1 VKRSYEALVT
11 GLDASTHSDGEEE
24 YAMALV
30 VNLPKHDKPHRND
43 VLVAAAQAVVATVLD
58 PRAADNPEFGR
69 WYGKRIRKIT
79 RRARNT
85 AWERVQDVPG
95 VTVTYGTASVRAF
108 VPAPVHDTDPRV
120 DKLQIG
126 GTDLPRDEYQGS
138 SQGICGV
145 FIDASLKMTLGK
157 ATAQV
162 GHATMLFAA
171 SRPFDEVESWA
182 TDGFPLTVRE
192 VDHDEFVAQASR
204 PDAVI
209 VHDAGFTEVA
219 PGSATVVAVPRA
231 PETLPNPCS
240 TAGSRRNL

>member
-1 VKRSYEALVT
+1 MRRSYDALVT
-11 GLDASTHSDGEEE
+11 GLHDSTHSDGDEE

-30 VNLPKHDKPHRND
+30 VNLPKQDKPHRND
-43 VLVAAAQAVVATVLD
+43 VLVAAGQAVVATVLD
-58 PRAADNPEFGR
+58 PRAADNPEFAC

-79 RRARNT
+79 RRARNI

-95 VTVTYGTASVRAF
+95 VTVTHGTASVRAF
-108 VPAPVHDTDPRV
+108 VPAPVQATDPRV

-126 GTDLPRDEYQGS
+126 GTDLPFDEYQGS

-145 FIDASLKMTLGK
+145 FIDTSLKMSLGK

-171 SRPFDEVESWA
+171 SRPYSEVEAWA
-182 TDGFPLTVRE
+182 TAGFPLTVRE
-192 VDHDEFVAQASR
+192 VSHEEFIAEASR
-204 PDAVI
+204 ADALV

-219 PGSATVVAVPRA
+219 PGSATVVAVPRGA
-231 PETLPNPCS
+231 DT
-240 TAGSRRNL
+240 